1 MMVLLDARQKR
12 IMVLQLILMLIGAIL
27 ETAGISMVVPVMQVV
42 LEENAV
48 AKHRYL
54 QVICELFHIDKE
66 NTTAVMVF
74 VMMALILMLSSRMS
88 FCSSSKSHS
97 LSSSIPISLPPRDA

>member
-1 MMVLLDARQKR
+1 MVKIFKKMMVLLDARQKR

-54 QVICELFHIDKE
+54 QVICDDGPDSDVCPQECLSVLPAE
-66 NTTAVMVF
+66 VTA
-74 VMMALILMLSSRMS
+74 
-88 FCSSSKSHS
+88 
-97 LSSSIPISLPPRDA
+97 

>member
-1 MMVLLDARQKR
+1 MVKIFKKMMVLLDARQKR

-48 AKHRYL
+48 AKH
-54 QVICELFHIDKE
+54 VI
-66 NTTAVMVF
+66 
-74 VMMALILMLSSRMS
+74 SR
-88 FCSSSKSHS
+88 
-97 LSSSIPISLPPRDA
+97 